1 MQEPSR
7 WGTVKEA
14 AEIAGLHTMTIRR
27 YINAGDLPARRISKK
42 LIQVD
47 LNAVEALARPYR
59 PEPTTMDMLRA
70 QLAEALPKASPDQLD
85 ALLETAAAAGIRAGG
100 AQ

>member
-1 MQEPSR
+1 MSDPSR

-14 AEIAGLHTMTIRR
+14 AAIAGLHTMTIRR

-47 LNAVEALARPYR
+47 LNAVERLIRPYGANLT
-59 PEPTTMDMLRA
+59 PLEALRA
-70 QLAEALPKASPDQLD
+70 QLAEAVPRASPEQLD
-85 ALLETAAAAGIRAGG
+85 ALIETATAAGIRAG
-100 AQ
+100 A